1 MSAATVGLPL
11 DEFVESLAAEKG
23 YDFVQIHDLGND
35 EQMKA
40 VGKFGHAF
48 VAAHPGDKGM
58 AVIAERIY
66 NVLFSGL
73 LA

>member
-1 MSAATVGLPL
+1 MPL

-40 VGKFGHAF
+40 VGKFGHAG
-48 VAAHPGDKGM
+48 VAAETKAWRLWRKEYIM
-58 AVIAERIY
+58 FYSAVYYR
-66 NVLFSGL
+66 NVADPAKRG
-73 LA
+73 